1 MRSEDALTLILPHP
15 TKENC
20 EEEQEEEEDNSKKAG
35 SGGDKD
41 IRRRTSA
48 LRLFKQIDTTKG
60 LSWYKIGLSKQRPF
74 LSFLTLTLIGFTRC
88 SVAFLRSSNVVRLH
102 FQKFFFSPAV
112 CTMYTMTVRPLPLA
126 SSPVTRRYRHRKDL
140 RYARLWSII
149 APSSSHRPRASRLQ
163 ASTPIADVAKALDRQ

>member
-88 SVAFLRSSNVVRLH
+88 SVAYFWVVKCRSFAFSKVLLFSGCLHNVH
-102 FQKFFFSPAV
+102 ND
-112 CTMYTMTVRPLPLA
+112 RPPA
-126 SSPVTRRYRHRKDL
+126 SSGLLSCNT
-140 RYARLWSII
+140 
-149 APSSSHRPRASRLQ
+149 
-163 ASTPIADVAKALDRQ
+163 